1 MAFKEQ
7 KITTGKYIFRFL
19 KFLMTPGS
27 IGRLKLL
34 LTTRPTDEIS
44 MIDKLELHAAERPN
58 AIAVKF
64 EDRQITWGELN
75 AKANQMANY
84 FRSRGITY
92 GDKVAVNL
100 ENRLELL
107 YTVMGAQKLGA
118 IAGMVNT
125 SQVNEALAHSL
136 KLIEPKLI
144 VVGSECLGNM
154 ETVSDIIE
162 AHHSDKL
169 LYIADSGH
177 DGPPAGYKDLM
188 AEIEGLATDNVTP
201 DQTLTLGTPIYYIFT
216 SGTTGLPKA
225 SITTHMKVLRA
236 GTQFGVNVM
245 TLGPNDTYYCAL
257 PLYHSNALVVGFG
270 SCLCGGSTFALR
282 RKFSASQFWEDCIKF
297 EATAAIYIGELL
309 RYLLA
314 QPERESDRAH
324 NVTKVLGNG
333 LRPDIWME
341 FKNRFGISRVHEF
354 YGASEGNSGFVNIF
368 NFDKTVG
375 WSPAYGKA
383 WDVVAYDVDEDMPIR
398 SGDDN
403 FMQKQAVG
411 QTGLLMFQITEQNP
425 FDGYT
430 DAQASEKKIL
440 RDVFE
445 KGDAWF
451 NTGDLVVLQKH
462 GHIQFGD
469 RIGDTFRWQG
479 ENVATTE
486 VESVI
491 MKWPEIEDAVVYGV
505 TVPGRDGRCGMLYMT
520 QKEDGKIDLNGLAAH
535 MRENL
540 PPYAVP
546 RFIRIGRKVDVT
558 GTFKFQKSK
567 LKNAAYKVSE
577 VDGDALHLLER
588 GVDTVEPLTA
598 EMEAKIDSGDI
609 RL

>member
-7 KITTGKYIFRFL
+7 KITTGKYLFRFL
-19 KFLMTPGS
+19 KFLATPGS

-34 LTTRPTDEIS
+34 LTTRPGDEQS
-44 MIDKLELHAAERPN
+44 MIDYLQQHAAERPDAV
-58 AIAVKF
+58 AILF
-64 EDRQITWGELN
+64 EDRRVSWGELN
-75 AKANQMANY
+75 AKVNQMAHY
-84 FRSRGITY
+84 FRARGIGY

-100 ENRLELL
+100 ENRPELL
-107 YTVMGAQKLGA
+107 FAVLGAQKLGA
-118 IAGMVNT
+118 VAGMVNT
-125 SQVNEALAHSL
+125 GQTHEALAHSL
-136 KLIEPKLI
+136 KLIEPKLVI
-144 VVGSECLGNM
+144 VGAECLGNM
-154 ETVSDIIE
+154 ESVADVIE
-162 AHHSDKL
+162 AHHADKL
-169 LYIADSGH
+169 LFIADGDH
-177 DGPPAGYKDLM
+177 AAPPAGYQDLM
-188 AEIEGLATDNVTP
+188 AAISDQPSDNIVP
-201 DQTLTLGTPIYYIFT
+201 DQVLTLGTPIYYIFT

-270 SCLCGGSTFALR
+270 SCLCGGATFALR

-297 EATAAIYIGELL
+297 NATAAIYIGELL

-314 QPERESDRAH
+314 QPERDSDRAH
-324 NVTKVLGNG
+324 NVTRVLGNG

-341 FKNRFGISRVHEF
+341 FKNRFGINRIHEF

-375 WSPAYGKA
+375 WSPGYGKD
-383 WDVVAYDVDEDMPIR
+383 WDVVAYDVDDDLPIR
-398 SGDDN
+398 GTDEHL
-403 FMQKQAVG
+403 QKVNTD
-411 QTGLLMFQITEQNP
+411 QTGLLIMQISEKNP

-505 TVPGRDGRCGMLYMT
+505 TVPGRDGRCGMLYLT
-520 QKEDGKIDLNGLAAH
+520 QKEDGKLDLNGLAAH

-540 PPYAVP
+540 PAYAVP
-546 RFIRIGRKVDVT
+546 RFIRVGQKVDVT

-567 LKNAAYKVSE
+567 LKNAAYNVSE
-577 VDGDALHLLER
+577 VDDPLHLLAR
-588 GVDTVEPLTA
+588 DADSVEPIT
-598 EMEAKIDSGDI
+598 GDI
-609 RL
+609 QAAIDNGDVRL